1 MEMVTLNNGVRM
13 PILGFGVY
21 QMTDAECEASVLE
34 ALRIGYRLIDTAAI
48 YGNEE
53 AVGRALK
60 ASGVPREELFITTKL
75 WVDDATEEGAKRAVA
90 KSLERL
96 QLDYLDLYLIH
107 QPYHDVHGA
116 WRAMEALNDAG
127 TLRAIGISNF
137 QPDRV
142 IDLLVHHRVAP
153 AVNQIETHP
162 FCQQIEAGALL
173 KARGI
178 QHESWAPF
186 AEGRNDLFRNPI
198 LTGIAE
204 RHGKSVGQVV
214 LRWLTQRGIVVI
226 PKSVKPERIAENVAI
241 FDFTLAPDD
250 MAAIATLDT
259 GKSLFFDHRDP
270 KMVEFLSVHRKS
282 EGESQ

>member
-1 MEMVTLNNGVRM
+1 MDMVTLNNGVRM

-60 ASGVPREELFITTKL
+60 ASGVPREELFVTTKL

-162 FCQQIEAGALL
+162 FCQQIDAGALL

-198 LTGIAE
+198 LSDIAK

-226 PKSVKPERIAENVAI
+226 PKSVKPERIAENFTI

-282 EGESQ
+282 EGESR

>member
-1 MEMVTLNNGVRM
+1 MKAIGFYHFIRMGEGTTMASPETTTRSDAAMEMVTLNNGVRM

-48 YGNEE
+48 YGNEA

-60 ASGVPREELFITTKL
+60 ASGVPRENCSSPRSCGSTMPRRK
-75 WVDDATEEGAKRAVA
+75 GAKRAVA

-153 AVNQIETHP
+153 AVNQSRRTRSASRSRRVR
-162 FCQQIEAGALL
+162 C
-173 KARGI
+173 
-178 QHESWAPF
+178 
-186 AEGRNDLFRNPI
+186 
-198 LTGIAE
+198 
-204 RHGKSVGQVV
+204 
-214 LRWLTQRGIVVI
+214 
-226 PKSVKPERIAENVAI
+226 
-241 FDFTLAPDD
+241 
-250 MAAIATLDT
+250 
-259 GKSLFFDHRDP
+259 
-270 KMVEFLSVHRKS
+270 
-282 EGESQ
+282 

>member
-60 ASGVPREELFITTKL
+60 ASGVPREELCITTKL

-198 LTGIAE
+198 LTRIAE
-204 RHGKSVGQVV
+204 RHGKSIGQVV

-226 PKSVKPERIAENVAI
+226 PKSVKPERIAENFAI
-241 FDFTLAPDD
+241 FDLTLAPDD